1 MDGFW
6 KNALKV
12 APVVAIVSFLIWMI
26 IEKVFKKEILEIF
39 GEGKL
44 FIVVLVI
51 IFGLLIC
58 LFAAILTFKQTK
70 TALQPQAR
78 QGNKA
83 TFKDSTIQGDVVLG
97 DKNVNTN
104 KDD

>member
-12 APVVAIVSFLIWMI
+12 APVVAIVGFVLWKT
-26 IEKVFKKEILEIF
+26 IERVFEKEILEIF
-39 GEGKL
+39 GEGQL
-44 FIVVLVI
+44 FIIVLVTI
-51 IFGLLIC
+51 SGLLIC
-58 LFAAILTFKQTK
+58 LFAAILTFKQK
-70 TALQPQAR
+70 KSAIQSS
-78 QGNKA
+78 QGNK
-83 TFKDSTIQGDVVLG
+83 TMFKDSTIHGDVVMG

>member
-1 MDGFW
+1 MNVFW
-6 KNALKV
+6 KNALNI
-12 APVVAIVSFLIWMI
+12 APVVAIVGFVLWKT
-26 IEKVFKKEILEIF
+26 IERVFEKEILEIF
-39 GEGKL
+39 GEGQL
-44 FIVVLVI
+44 FIIVLVI

-58 LFAAILTFKQTK
+58 LFAAVLTFKQKK
-70 TALQPQAR
+70 TAPQVS

-83 TFKDSTIQGDVVLG
+83 TFKYSTIQGDVVLG

>member
-12 APVVAIVSFLIWMI
+12 APVVAIVGLVLWKT
-26 IEKVFKKEILEIF
+26 IEKVFEKKILEIF
-39 GEGKL
+39 GEGEL
-44 FIVVLVI
+44 FIIVLVI
-51 IFGLLIC
+51 ISGLLIC
-58 LFAAILTFKQTK
+58 LFAAILTFKQKK
-70 TALQPQAR
+70 TALQPQAN
-78 QGNKA
+78 QVNKA

>member
-1 MDGFW
+1 MNNFW
-6 KNALKV
+6 KNALKI
-12 APVVAIVSFLIWMI
+12 APVVAIVGLILWKT
-26 IEKVFKKEILEIF
+26 IERVFEKEILEIF
-39 GEGKL
+39 GEGQL
-44 FIVVLVI
+44 FIIVLVI
-51 IFGLLIC
+51 ISGLLVC
-58 LFAAILTFKQTK
+58 LFAAILTFKQK
-70 TALQPQAR
+70 KIALQAG